1 MIAVTVASTRQAGT
15 KARAGASPIL
25 NHDFTWTQP
34 GQEHGLRVTCDPT
47 YFDDHSDSC
56 ELWVPGSPWFPL
68 HLAKDLVGEA
78 AAPVSRSES
87 EQALRGQ

>member
-56 ELWVPGSPWFPL
+56 ELWVPGSPLIPL
-68 HLAKDLVGEA
+68 QQVTELVGDEP
-78 AAPVSRSES
+78 APVSRSEF